1 MDRALTSTYGQRMT
15 IIGLLAFAVL
25 MGIREHPAA
34 VLAGIGTIF
43 WIVKRARKACA

>member
-1 MDRALTSTYGQRMT
+1 MA
-15 IIGLLAFAVL
+15 IVLLVTFAIMMLV
-25 MGIREHPAA
+25 REHPAA